1 MAPWDPGLQN
11 ERTALAWSRTVM
23 SAYGASLLIGR
34 LLLEHAPVLALTLT
48 ACSTVLAGALAG
60 LARRRY
66 RLADARLRRGEGL
79 PDATL
84 SAITGA
90 LVLVVGVMALAAI
103 VLRP

>member
-1 MAPWDPGLQN
+1 
-11 ERTALAWSRTVM
+11 
-23 SAYGASLLIGR
+23 
-34 LLLEHAPVLALTLT
+34 
-48 ACSTVLAGALAG
+48 VLAGVLAG